1 MYALIHII
9 HNTCLRE
16 VLGAYVEVLGH
27 VPFVLVAVVRG
38 DALHRQ
44 VAEAPVED
52 IGLFAPLPIIMMPNA
67 SLLNYT
73 AHNCSLFFLV
83 STV

>member
-1 MYALIHII
+1 
-9 HNTCLRE
+9 
-16 VLGAYVEVLGH
+16 
-27 VPFVLVAVVRG
+27 VRG

-52 IGLFAPLPIIMMPNA
+52 IGLFAPLLIIMMPNA